1 MPSLQ
6 LPLGGGPGAS
16 QMTSREEQEQYKI
29 KGMQDGKVEELINHE
44 KREGERRGE
53 NQRKMLQKKIS
64 KGAMG
69 EVADAVAQTAKEKK
83 GEQDGE
89 QLVEETLSDND
100 LADTAE

>member
-1 MPSLQ
+1 
-6 LPLGGGPGAS
+6 
-16 QMTSREEQEQYKI
+16 
-29 KGMQDGKVEELINHE
+29 
-44 KREGERRGE
+44 
-53 NQRKMLQKKIS
+53 MLQKKIS